1 MSQKSLKQRS
11 MKQMHHKIK
20 QISVP
25 FTILTIVYLFKK
37 KNRFREDIT
46 ISYKHL
52 RKESNIVILRD
63 IGVKQSAGIAGKP
76 IKGKTTCLKPNW
88 LELRTIYKI
97 YSRLTF
103 MNQFSKRGRR
113 GRLI

>member
-1 MSQKSLKQRS
+1 MNFSFVKIITECVPAIMSQKSLKQRS

-25 FTILTIVYLFKK
+25 FTKLTIVYLFQPK

-63 IGVKQSAGIAGKP
+63 IRVKQSTGDCWE
-76 IKGKTTCLKPNW
+76 T
-88 LELRTIYKI
+88 Y
-97 YSRLTF
+97 
-103 MNQFSKRGRR
+103 
-113 GRLI
+113 

>member
-37 KNRFREDIT
+37 KKNRFREDIT

-63 IGVKQSAGIAGKP
+63 IRVKQSAGNCWE
-76 IKGKTTCLKPNW
+76 T
-88 LELRTIYKI
+88 Y
-97 YSRLTF
+97 
-103 MNQFSKRGRR
+103 
-113 GRLI
+113 